1 MKKFVVLLCVLC
13 MAFIVAACE
22 SDTVEGAGGHTH
34 YFSSASCS
42 QPETCFVC
50 GMTRGTTLDH
60 TFVLGVC
67 TECDAYSEFDCP
79 TLCFDGNM
87 SGMVSKEDVKKVKF
101 EYRTKEQTISGY
113 AKIKFQGS
121 SSMAYEKK
129 NYTINLYENQEC
141 SQKMGLDVGWG
152 EQNKYCLKANWVD
165 KTHARNIV
173 TAKLAGEVQKK
184 YGLLDV
190 APNNGAIDGFPI
202 AVYINGSFQG
212 LYTMNIPKDAWMFAM
227 DEDNPNHIVIA
238 GDSWNDPVL
247 FKEIPTDFSDWALE
261 VGQENE
267 ETLQKVQRLIAF
279 VRDSSDKEFKNNF
292 EQYLNL
298 DATLNY
304 YVMMDY
310 CWMYDNTGKNM
321 LLATYDGNVW
331 YPTLYDLDTTWGT
344 TYNGKGLTEYED
356 ELLSVSNNR
365 LWKRFGELYKKEIAE
380 RYFELRAT
388 LLDTEYVMAKFN
400 EFHNSI
406 PEELLTYET
415 EKWDKEEAPTPGYPL
430 SQIQEYLDSVIP
442 RLDAKYTEWK

>member
-1 MKKFVVLLCVLC
+1 
-13 MAFIVAACE
+13 
-22 SDTVEGAGGHTH
+22 
-34 YFSSASCS
+34 
-42 QPETCFVC
+42 
-50 GMTRGTTLDH
+50 
-60 TFVLGVC
+60 
-67 TECDAYSEFDCP
+67 
-79 TLCFDGNM
+79 
-87 SGMVSKEDVKKVKF
+87 
-101 EYRTKEQTISGY
+101 
-113 AKIKFQGS
+113 
-121 SSMAYEKK
+121 
-129 NYTINLYENQEC
+129 
-141 SQKMGLDVGWG
+141 
-152 EQNKYCLKANWVD
+152 
-165 KTHARNIV
+165 
-173 TAKLAGEVQKK
+173 
-184 YGLLDV
+184 
-190 APNNGAIDGFPI
+190 
-202 AVYINGSFQG
+202 
-212 LYTMNIPKDAWMFAM
+212 M

-247 FKEIPTDFSDWALE
+247 FKEIPTDFSDWELE

-279 VRDSSDKEFKNNF
+279 VRDSSDWEFKKNF

-415 EKWDKEEAPTPGYPL
+415 EKWDKEEAPIPGYPL